1 MGKLEQ
7 YYCDLC
13 GKNIHEARAKL
24 IYHMPYHFDDIDSIE
39 TNTDPSSN
47 INLCEECAVKIRDF
61 CKTLDE
67 VNGFVH

>member
-1 MGKLEQ
+1 
-7 YYCDLC
+7 
-13 GKNIHEARAKL
+13 
-24 IYHMPYHFDDIDSIE
+24 MPYHFDDIDSIE
-39 TNTDPSSN
+39 TNTDPSNN